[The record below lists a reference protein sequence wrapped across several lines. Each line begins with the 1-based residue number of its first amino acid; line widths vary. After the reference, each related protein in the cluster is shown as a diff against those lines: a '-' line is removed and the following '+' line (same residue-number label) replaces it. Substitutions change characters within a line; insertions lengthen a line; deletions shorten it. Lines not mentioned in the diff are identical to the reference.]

1 MMKIEYLK
9 NIELNVLPVCNDRHI
24 KTKIRTY
31 GDKFYTNFPGL
42 DAPENYIE

>member
-1 MMKIEYLK
+1 MLKIEDLK
-9 NIELNVLPVCNDRHI
+9 KTELNVLPVYNDRDI